1 MPFNVREIPVIQKV
15 TFPGVK
21 HIHGIEFINMDTSLP
36 YLSMQSVN
44 VCVYIIGTDMQS
56 ERERKRERERERGR
70 GEREGERRE
79 TYVCS
84 LVYLSLSLPT
94 IYKGRDTTV

>member
-21 HIHGIEFINMDTSLP
+21 HIHGIECINMDTSLP

-44 VCVYIIGTDMQS
+44 VCVYVIGTYMQS
-56 ERERKRERERERGR
+56 ERERKREREREREGGERERER
-70 GEREGERRE
+70 GER
-79 TYVCS
+79 
-84 LVYLSLSLPT
+84 PT
-94 IYKGRDTTV
+94 CVA